1 MSAGGPAAAQAF
13 PGATGVTLLDVY
25 DWPTPDGLRGG
36 SAHIHLASTEGYLV
50 LRGAGRLQTLGG
62 QGFQETPLLAGDC
75 LWFTP
80 GTVHRLVNDDGQ
92 LQILVI
98 MQNAGLPEAGDCV
111 LTFPPEVLADP
122 DRYASAAALGDT
134 ALGDAALGSEA
145 LEAAARGRR
154 DLAIEGF
161 LVLREQVIRNGPA
174 ALDGFLAAAV
184 RLTARRVPDWRDRWR
199 TEAAAVT
206 ALTGT
211 HLDGVGVLNPAHL
224 RAGTLLRAERDA
236 GPRRY
241 GMCGRRHRLP
251 PARRA
256 VAGRLRE
263 LGGGLGAGCGSGGPC
278 GGFWAL
284 GPGELGVGSTPVPGR
299 ACPLFTRGRG
309 VRR

>member
-1 MSAGGPAAAQAF
+1 MSADGPAAARAF

-62 QGFQETPLLAGDC
+62 QGFQETPLRAGDC
-75 LWFTP
+75 LWFTQ

-122 DRYASAAALGDT
+122 DRYASAAS
-134 ALGDAALGSEA
+134 LGDAGLGAET
-145 LEAAARGRR
+145 LGAAARERR

-161 LVLREQVIRNGPA
+161 LVLREEVIRNGPA

-199 TEAAAVT
+199 AEAAAVT

-211 HLDGVGVLNPAHL
+211 HLDGVRALNPAYL

-241 GMCGRRHRLP
+241 GMCGRLTGYHLP
-251 PARRA
+251 AA
-256 VAGRLRE
+256 Q
-263 LGGGLGAGCGSGGPC
+263 
-278 GGFWAL
+278 
-284 GPGELGVGSTPVPGR
+284 
-299 ACPLFTRGRG
+299 
-309 VRR
+309 